1 MTETVVAPPPEART
15 GLGVRLAALAVGQVV
30 SWGVLY
36 YGLIV
41 AGPRIAEETGWPLPL
56 VTGLSSASLI
66 VSAVCGIVIGRL
78 LDHRSPRLV
87 MTAGSMLGVTGFVI
101 VALAPNP
108 VVFGVGWMIVGV
120 AESAVLYQ
128 AAFTVITR
136 RHGDKRH
143 TPLLILTLAGG
154 LASTI
159 FAPLTAALLSVLD
172 WHSTFLVLAGILA
185 VVTIPIHWFSLESR
199 WAPLTHARSGAEH
212 TVAMVLRTSRFWFLE
227 LSTLATM
234 LALYAV
240 TLAAIP
246 LFTEKGMDYGL
257 AALALGMIGAGQVA
271 GRLLFV
277 ALPRRTAPWLV
288 LAAVGALSAI
298 CLLLLGIVPGPEWLL
313 IVIAVLA
320 GAVRGALT
328 LVNASAVADRWGTAN
343 YGAINGAFAA
353 PVTIA
358 TAIAPAVGPL
368 VAAGT
373 GSTAGMALVMA
384 GLALAGAVL
393 ARRS

>member
-1 MTETVVAPPPEART
+1 
-15 GLGVRLAALAVGQVV
+15 
-30 SWGVLY
+30 
-36 YGLIV
+36 
-41 AGPRIAEETGWPLPL
+41 
-56 VTGLSSASLI
+56 
-66 VSAVCGIVIGRL
+66 
-78 LDHRSPRLV
+78 
-87 MTAGSMLGVTGFVI
+87 
-101 VALAPNP
+101 
-108 VVFGVGWMIVGV
+108 
-120 AESAVLYQ
+120 
-128 AAFTVITR
+128 
-136 RHGDKRH
+136 
-143 TPLLILTLAGG
+143 
-154 LASTI
+154 
-159 FAPLTAALLSVLD
+159 
-172 WHSTFLVLAGILA
+172 
-185 VVTIPIHWFSLESR
+185 
-199 WAPLTHARSGAEH
+199 
-212 TVAMVLRTSRFWFLE
+212 MVLRTSRFWFLE

-328 LVNASAVADRWGTAN
+328 LVNASAVADRWGTAH